1 MKLVDIDYLGAAARS
16 TAVARL
22 CPMPEYSVAETLAIA
37 RKAALHFQQTR
48 GQSGAEALHNEQATL
63 PLIASARTLFSVGTY
78 LRRHPEGAKY
88 GNYNELLLSAA
99 VVFAMYGNFP
109 SAHSSIRL
117 VEADYISGNDDRV
130 AAVAMADPRSVSTL
144 LQYSMHPA
152 TAELLLTWERF
163 LRTGN
168 ERVAKTVKGLFEK
181 MMIHSNLSEA
191 TLLRNARVAMQ
202 QAVVLSVARTL
213 RGQAVG
219 VPDAFVQG
227 LLDDDV
233 LTLLPP
239 QHRLLVDGRF
249 ASRTENALLNLPT
262 STGKTLLAEC
272 SVASALMNGPG
283 LAVIVVPYV
292 ALGNQI
298 TASLKRHL
306 QKTDI
311 RVTGMFGGFK
321 LESVLQPTLR
331 REVLVAT
338 PERFDAW
345 LRYYNRIDDSL
356 KLVVFDEAHSIA
368 NSARGARLEG
378 LITRLRLQQAQR
390 RGFRMIALSAVLSD
404 AHSFLDFLGVDSTN
418 YFVDSWRPTARHLA
432 VWSTS
437 GDLVWVFGNDSLRP
451 SQLGPLSTLGAHMVQ
466 WPHPITAPPSWQ
478 RPETQPKRE
487 VTAASQ
493 DNVAYLAEYLLRLIG
508 GPILVICMTR
518 ESTRLIANVISL
530 RLVDDPAK
538 ALSRARLAQLA
549 ATLAPWYPTLPAMI
563 LKGVAFHNA
572 SVPTEL
578 RKHIEEA
585 VSRRE
590 LDYVVSTTTLAEG
603 TDLPFRVTLVESWIV
618 GFGADARPLDPLM
631 FRNIA
636 GRCGRAGMFPEGD
649 TVLYENVLGPAHLTS
664 QTPARRSAIASMIG
678 NPPALQSA
686 LPIDGL
692 KHDLNA
698 RHAAISAQVIAAIPE
713 NPNDEA
719 LAQQLA
725 QFSYARKV
733 LPAERVDQLF
743 TSIVDDLLSES
754 DGEPFARAA
763 SPIRLTDLGAAVN
776 RTGLSTITARSLLR
790 FLRREAVSLG
800 PYELIVDTIVEFAA
814 APEQTD
820 SYLQKLVGSKT
831 QKGFATVQDLAGITI
846 GWLEQRD
853 TIAIFQSLPRY
864 KASKAKDEYKQRQ
877 FDKFVQTLDSVYG
890 NFLPWL
896 MRAASQLAPFGEEW
910 SRAIRWMELAESLER
925 RVAPETFEQSEEAPD
940 LA

>member
-1 MKLVDIDYLGAAARS
+1 MKLVDTDYLGAAARS

-48 GQSGAEALHNEQATL
+48 GQIGAQRLHQEQATL

-78 LRRHPEGAKY
+78 LRQHPEGNKY
-88 GNYNELLLSAA
+88 GNANELLLSAA
-99 VVFAMYGNFP
+99 VAFAMYGNFP

-117 VEADYISGNDDRV
+117 VEPAYISSSDDRI
-130 AAVAMADPRSVSTL
+130 AAVAMADPRSISTL
-144 LQYSMHPA
+144 LQYPMRPM

-163 LRTGN
+163 LRMGD
-168 ERVAKTVKGLFEK
+168 ERVAETVKGLLEK
-181 MMIHSNLSEA
+181 MMLHSDLSEA
-191 TLLRNARVAMQ
+191 ALLRNARVAMQ
-202 QAVVLSVARTL
+202 QAAVLSVAKTL
-213 RGQAVG
+213 RGLTAG
-219 VPDAFVQG
+219 VPEAFVQG
-227 LLDDDV
+227 LLDDNV

-239 QHRLLVDGRF
+239 QHRLLVEEQF
-249 ASRTENALLNLPT
+249 ATRTENALLNLPT

-272 SVASALMNGPG
+272 SVAAALKDGPG

-298 TASLKRHL
+298 TASLKRHF

-321 LESVLQPTLR
+321 LESVIQPALR

-338 PERFDAW
+338 PERLDAW
-345 LRYYNRIDDSL
+345 LRYNSTDNSL
-356 KLVVFDEAHSIA
+356 KVVIFDEAHTIA

-378 LITRLRLQQAQR
+378 LIARLRLQQAQR
-390 RGFRMIALSAVLSD
+390 GGFRMIALSAVLAD
-404 AHSFLDFLGVDSTN
+404 AHPFLDFLGVDSAN

-432 VWSTS
+432 IWSTS
-437 GDLVWVFGNDSLRP
+437 GELIWVFGNDSLRP

-466 WPHPITAPPSWQ
+466 WPHPIAAPPSWQ
-478 RPETQPKRE
+478 RPEAQPKRE
-487 VTAASQ
+487 VTVASQ
-493 DNVAYLAEYLLRLIG
+493 GNVAYLAEYLLRLIG

-518 ESTRLIANVISL
+518 ESTRLIANAISE
-530 RLVDDPAK
+530 RLVGDPTK
-538 ALSRARLAQLA
+538 ALGRARLAELA

-585 VSRRE
+585 VGRRE
-590 LDYVVSTTTLAEG
+590 LDFVVSTTTLAEG
-603 TDLPFRVTLVESWIV
+603 SDLPFRVTLVESWIV
-618 GFGADARPLDPLM
+618 GFGADARPLDALM

-636 GRCGRAGMFPEGD
+636 GRCGRAGMFTEGD
-649 TVLYENVLGPAHLTS
+649 TILYENVLGPAHLTS
-664 QTPARRSAIASMIG
+664 HTPARRAAIASMIG

-692 KHDLNA
+692 KHDWNA
-698 RHAAISAQVIAAIPE
+698 RYAAISAQVIAAIPE

-719 LAQQLA
+719 LAQRLA
-725 QFSYARKV
+725 QFSYARRV

-743 TSIVDDLLSES
+743 TSIVGDLLSEL
-754 DGEPFARAA
+754 DGEPLAKAA
-763 SPIRLTDLGAAVN
+763 SPIRLTELGAAVN
-776 RTGLSTITARSLLR
+776 RTGLSATTARSLLR
-790 FLRREAVSLG
+790 FLRRESAPPG
-800 PYELIVDTIVEFAA
+800 PYELIIDTILELAQ

-820 SYLQKLVGSKT
+820 SYLQKLVGSRT
-831 QKGFATVQDLAGITI
+831 QKGFATVQDLPTITA

-853 TIAIFQSLPRY
+853 TITIFQALPRY
-864 KASKAKDEYKQRQ
+864 TTSKAKEEYKQRQ
-877 FDKFVQTLDSVYG
+877 FDKFVQTLESVYG

-896 MRAASQLAPFGEEW
+896 MRAASQLAPFGAEW
-910 SRAIRWMELAESLER
+910 SRAVRWMDLAESLER
-925 RVAPETFEQSEEAPD
+925 RVAPETFEQSEEAVD
-940 LA
+940 LV